1 MQLIHGSNSNLERPR
16 LTSPPHIMM
25 LMVCRPPTRPHAH
38 ESMSGGRGR
47 MMHSSSSCSLAT
59 RTTSRRNGT
68 RTSVT
73 GMIQIAR
80 SRISIVVAAV
90 GLVLPLAGDFCL
102 CWCGDLTSDLAPL
115 LTSLHHSHRPRPARN
130 WEWGM
135 MDSCRFLHLLDKQ
148 VLLCLVAGAL
158 LARIYNRPSSL
169 KLALHYLI
177 LGCFIILSRLF

>member
-1 MQLIHGSNSNLERPR
+1 MNSVTVYQPGRSSYILGKNLELHCSLHGSNSNLERPR

-102 CWCGDLTSDLAPL
+102 CWCGDLL
-115 LTSLHHSHRPRPARN
+115 RPRSTPDLSPPQPQARQDPKLRMRDD
-130 WEWGM
+130 GQLPLP
-135 MDSCRFLHLLDKQ
+135 SLTGQ
-148 VLLCLVAGAL
+148 ASVAL
-158 LARIYNRPSSL
+158 P
-169 KLALHYLI
+169 
-177 LGCFIILSRLF
+177 CSRSVAC

>member
-1 MQLIHGSNSNLERPR
+1 
-16 LTSPPHIMM
+16 MM

-80 SRISIVVAAV
+80 SRISIVVAA
-90 GLVLPLAGDFCL
+90 AGVV
-102 CWCGDLTSDLAPL
+102 TSSDLAPL
-115 LTSLHHSHRPRPARN
+115 LTSLHHSHRPATEN
-130 WEWGM
+130 EG
-135 MDSCRFLHLLDKQ
+135 
-148 VLLCLVAGAL
+148 
-158 LARIYNRPSSL
+158 
-169 KLALHYLI
+169 
-177 LGCFIILSRLF
+177 